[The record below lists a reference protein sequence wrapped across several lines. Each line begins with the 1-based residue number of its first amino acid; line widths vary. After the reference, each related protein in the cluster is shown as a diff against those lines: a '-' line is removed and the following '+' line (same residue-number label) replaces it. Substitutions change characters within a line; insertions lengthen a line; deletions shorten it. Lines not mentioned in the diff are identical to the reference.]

1 MIFRK
6 TETEN
11 NLEYILRLTLCVF
24 FAILLIYR
32 LCIAFSFKHEL
43 VNGESN
49 NIWNAMNV
57 AHGKPIYSNPEALPL
72 EVFQY
77 TPLSQIP
84 IIGYAYLLDDTSPY
98 YLYWITVLG
107 RLTALAANCITAWL
121 VFRLLKEV
129 FQISSNLAF
138 ACGIMVL
145 ASFTHAAFA
154 VRPDALTLLVS
165 TWISIGF
172 FRAIHS
178 DKQRNLIFYSFLTG
192 LAVLF
197 KQDAF
202 FLLVPVGLF
211 LLSEK
216 KWNQVIYISVSFL
229 FGLFVFLGFGHFLFG
244 PYFLYSISKGI
255 QNPGTFSQSMIVFD
269 KVFSLFGFHLCIAL
283 SIVLHSSFKKRI
295 IRVEKLLH
303 FFIICFIILGFLSS
317 FKLGSWINYYAP
329 AILWSS
335 ALIVIYFVKLKDE
348 KALFPLILIV
358 CSVFVYRQA
367 YVYTLPFVRP
377 FETKENY
384 IKKQQI
390 AFEIKRK
397 LQLKPAVKVVI
408 IDQLIRNFLFK
419 NSVMVN
425 MEFYGISKF
434 KYDSVR
440 AEEKLSVQYLIY
452 EREES
457 GVIEMLDDQFRF
469 ENQKFKL
476 VNQFGTLGIY
486 SRK

>member
-1 MIFRK
+1 MTFRK

-11 NLEYILRLTLCVF
+11 KPEYLLRLALFAF
-24 FAILLIYR
+24 FAILLVYR

-57 AHGKPIYSNPEALPL
+57 AHGKPIYTNPEALPL

-84 IIGYAYLLDDTSPY
+84 IISYAYLLDDTSPY

-121 VFRLLKEV
+121 IYRLLKEV
-129 FQISSNLAF
+129 FQIPSNLAF
-138 ACGIMVL
+138 AGGIMVL

-154 VRPDALTLLVS
+154 VRPDALTLLVT

-178 DKQRNLIFYSFLTG
+178 DKQRNLIAFSFLTAF
-192 LAVLF
+192 AVLF

-202 FLLVPVGLF
+202 FLLVPIGIF

-216 KWNQVIYISVSFL
+216 KWNQVVYISVSFL
-229 FGLFVFLGFGHFLFG
+229 LGLFVFLGFGQFLFG

-255 QNPGTFSQSMIVFD
+255 QNPGTFAQSMIVFD

-283 SIVLHSSFKKRI
+283 SILLHSLLTEKIHNVKKLLHYFVIFLLMLGFWSSFK
-295 IRVEKLLH
+295 
-303 FFIICFIILGFLSS
+303 S
-317 FKLGSWINYYAP
+317 GSWINYYTP

-335 ALIVIYFVKLKDE
+335 ALIIIYFVKLNNE
-348 KALFPLILIV
+348 KVLIPLIIIV
-358 CSVFVYRQA
+358 CSVFICRQA
-367 YVYTLPFVRP
+367 YFYTLPYVGP
-377 FETKENY
+377 FKTKETY
-384 IKKQQI
+384 IEKQQV
-390 AFEIKRK
+390 ASEIERK
-397 LQLKPAVKVVI
+397 LKLQPKTKVLVV
-408 IDQLIRNFLFK
+408 DPMVRNFLFK
-419 NSVMVN
+419 NSIMVN
-425 MEFYGISKF
+425 MEFYGVSTF
-434 KYDSVR
+434 NYDAIRKDQKQAIRFLV
-440 AEEKLSVQYLIY
+440 Y
-452 EREES
+452 ENNEV
-457 GVIEMLDDQFRF
+457 GIIDMLDDKFRF
-469 ENQKFKL
+469 EKQKFKL
-476 VNQFGTLGIY
+476 INKIGTIGIY
-486 SRK
+486 GRK